1 MILFRLRTQI
11 LEHMV
16 QEVWCIKKYFPSRNH
31 NSTKMNNP
39 TCIFLWFANFQL
51 LPSSRYQSQWCPIF
65 LHSGLWSYHLSF
77 QLLLGDSSLLCP
89 LVQKWKRVLQVIIF
103 SPHACPRIVGFDWK
117 TNLAKKKYLNSEK
130 PISIEERN
138 HSPFSW
144 QPLQSL
150 CRILWHF
157 YSAGHLSLPWNA
169 PPPSPLHRPFSP
181 PFPPFLLPC
190 TLYSFRPGRERPI
203 SVHPVAG
210 VTVEVEGSSI
220 HQVTSRKTTTKTK
233 TNNFQVKLSQL
244 SLASTGRY
252 RCEVNFGGKITTWKK
267 APRSAKRDRSLQ
279 LTPSL
284 ATCWSSLCR
293 DTVRASSAGR
303 IGGSK
308 YFPTWLELDASRY
321 QVGEN
326 LRMNC
331 TSGVRASYWNQGLD
345 RIFQ

>member
-1 MILFRLRTQI
+1 MFNFCPALDINRND
-11 LEHMV
+11 V
-16 QEVWCIKKYFPSRNH
+16 QYF
-31 NSTKMNNP
+31 STVD
-39 TCIFLWFANFQL
+39 CGVIICH
-51 LPSSRYQSQWCPIF
+51 SSYYSETPVYSVRWYKNGKEFYRW
-65 LHSGLWSYHLSF
+65 LY
-77 QLLLGDSSLLCP
+77 SLLTHA
-89 LVQKWKRVLQVIIF
+89 LELLDSIERQTLQ
-103 SPHACPRIVGFDWK
+103 
-117 TNLAKKKYLNSEK
+117 KKYLNSEK

-169 PPPSPLHRPFSP
+169 PPPSPLQRPFSP

-233 TNNFQVKLSQL
+233 KNNFQVKLSQL

-252 RCEVNFGGKITTWKK
+252 RCEVNFGGKKTTWKK